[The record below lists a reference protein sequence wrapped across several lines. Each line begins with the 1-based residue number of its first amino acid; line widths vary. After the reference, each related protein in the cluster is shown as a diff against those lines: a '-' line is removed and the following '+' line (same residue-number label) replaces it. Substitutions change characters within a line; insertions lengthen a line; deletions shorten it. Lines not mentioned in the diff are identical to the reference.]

1 MPLFASADPAGASL
15 IDPANT
21 GALPSATY
29 NRSAPSEGLPLARL
43 LQSLQEPGSLLPEPR
58 KFVTKFDQMLG
69 GVDVQS

>member
-1 MPLFASADPAGASL
+1 MPLFAGADPAGASL

-43 LQSLQEPGSLLPEPR
+43 LQKPSGARIAPSRTEKIRYEI
-58 KFVTKFDQMLG
+58 
-69 GVDVQS
+69 